1 MGKTVKSLEELHAVA
16 EEFLREIA
24 SVPVRKGVMIIGLS
38 GDLGAGKTAFVKCIA
53 DILGIKET
61 ITSPTFILE
70 KIYIIP
76 RGSLLGSHF
85 LKLIHIDAY
94 RLHSGD
100 EMRAL
105 DWEALIADASN
116 IIFIEWPEQVAEA
129 MPEDMIKISFA
140 YIDEKTRKVN
150 FLNF

>member
-1 MGKTVKSLEELHAVA
+1 MGKTVKSLEEMRAVA
-16 EEFLREIA
+16 EDFLRAVA
-24 SVPVRKGVMIIGLS
+24 STPARKGATVIGLS
-38 GDLGAGKTAFVKCIA
+38 GDLGAGKTAFVKCVA

-76 RGSLLGSHF
+76 RGSLLSSRF

-94 RLHSGD
+94 RLYSGE

-105 DWEALIADASN
+105 DWEALVADASN
-116 IIFIEWPEQVAEA
+116 IIFIEWPEQVAGA
-129 MPEDMIKISFA
+129 MPKDMRTLSFE
-140 YIDEKTRKVN
+140 YIDEHIRKVT
-150 FLNF
+150 F

>member
-1 MGKTVKSLEELHAVA
+1 MVKKVKSLEEMRAVA
-16 EEFLREIA
+16 EEFLRGIA
-24 SVPVRKGVMIIGLS
+24 SVPVRKGATIIGLS
-38 GDLGAGKTAFVKCIA
+38 GDLGAGKTAFVKCVA

-76 RGSLLGSHF
+76 RGSLLGPRF

-105 DWEALIADASN
+105 DWGALIADASN
-116 IIFIEWPEQVAEA
+116 LIFIEWQEQVTEA

-140 YIDEKTRKVN
+140 YIDEKTRRVN
-150 FLNF
+150 F